1 MSQHAIS
8 FTDNQSVRSDSSTA
22 VTQDGE
28 SRYGAR
34 HTLSTIIESMSRY
47 FEEVGSSNIP
57 QSIKIQIHSVL
68 VMALLLTELLLLVI
82 VDSIPPPSGINLI
95 PERAFLTSRID
106 HMCNQMLQS
115 R

>member
-1 MSQHAIS
+1 MSSEPTA
-8 FTDNQSVRSDSSTA
+8 A

-28 SRYGAR
+28 TRFAAR
-34 HTLSTIIESMSRY
+34 QTLGSIIESMSRY

-57 QSIKIQIHSVL
+57 QSIKIQIHSML